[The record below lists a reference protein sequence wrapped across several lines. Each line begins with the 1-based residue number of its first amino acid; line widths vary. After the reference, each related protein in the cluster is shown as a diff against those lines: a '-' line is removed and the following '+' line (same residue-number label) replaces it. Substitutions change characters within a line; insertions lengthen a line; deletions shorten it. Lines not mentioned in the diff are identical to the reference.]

1 MNQLVESI
9 IIKEYTK
16 ADQIFHEEMN
26 DIVSRKLN
34 EAKKMYAAKM
44 FSEQLNVDAK
54 GKFKETT
61 GNKKLASIEKA
72 ERGLAEGD
80 VVPLGDKFETSSY
93 KVHVGTKPGS
103 PVVITHKKTGIT
115 RTVSGGRALVGIYRN
130 AEKGLKDEHIEDI
143 LYSDQ
148 GKKPEDQ
155 GKKPETMKEEAKKA
169 ALSIVSKRAET
180 SDEKRKR
187 FLAALEGPGSSSK
200 QKPSMKV
207 VKEQGPSA
215 EDSAK
220 VGRMAQ
226 QASDSGKLENIIKR
240 DEDSRAVGELAKQKV
255 EPKQPSGP
263 APMSKTNER
272 PGIVGYGRTHGSHQH
287 PKFRN

>member
-1 MNQLVESI
+1 MNELIESI
-9 IIKEYTK
+9 INKEYTK
-16 ADQIFHEEMN
+16 ADEIIKEALAT
-26 DIVSRKLN
+26 IAARKLN
-34 EAKKMYAAKM
+34 EAKKMIAAKK
-44 FSEQLNVDAK
+44 FSEQILVNNMGRVPTSVGTEPRSYYVQRK
-54 GKFKETT
+54 
-61 GNKKLASIEKA
+61 
-72 ERGLAEGD
+72 GLAE
-80 VVPLGDKFETSSY
+80 
-93 KVHVGTKPGS
+93 
-103 PVVITHKKTGIT
+103 
-115 RTVSGGRALVGIYRN
+115 
-130 AEKGLKDEHIEDI
+130 DE
-143 LYSDQ
+143 
-148 GKKPEDQ
+148 
-155 GKKPETMKEEAKKA
+155 KEEAKKA

-207 VKEQGPSA
+207 VKEQVPSP

-226 QASDSGKLENIIKR
+226 QASDSEKIENIIKR

-255 EPKQPSGP
+255 EPKQPSDP

-272 PGIVGYGRTHGSHQH
+272 PGIVGSGRTHGSHQH

>member
-54 GKFKETT
+54 GKFNEAGGKDVV
-61 GNKKLASIEKA
+61 LSHEKQK
-72 ERGLAEGD
+72 RGLAEGD

-93 KVHVGTKPGS
+93 KVHVAKDR
-103 PVVITHKKTGIT
+103 VIIKHKDTGIT
-115 RTVSGGRALVGIYRN
+115 RIAFGGRPLVNIYRN
-130 AEKGLKDEHIEDI
+130 AEQGLEDKHIEDI

-155 GKKPETMKEEAKKA
+155 GKKPETMKEEAKRAAMRIMQEKVRVKNVTPEKIKA
-169 ALSIVSKRAET
+169 AQKYSDKT
-180 SDEKRKR
+180 SNENPTDP
-187 FLAALEGPGSSSK
+187 AALFRK
-200 QKPSMKV
+200 NNRNTVVSMK
-207 VKEQGPSA
+207 K
-215 EDSAK
+215 K
-220 VGRMAQ
+220 
-226 QASDSGKLENIIKR
+226 
-240 DEDSRAVGELAKQKV
+240 
-255 EPKQPSGP
+255 
-263 APMSKTNER
+263 
-272 PGIVGYGRTHGSHQH
+272 
-287 PKFRN
+287 